1 MQVIVAATIV
11 SLLAIQATTV
21 HGADNQIVFGISVD
35 SSEGTLVGQPLD
47 VHVKDPDG
55 DQMYFKLINSVPPHD
70 ELFAI
75 ANETGQLSL
84 LKSVAEDTKTLKY
97 NLTVAVSD
105 GKDDGN
111 LNISVIVNLFSGS
124 CEVCS
129 MVIQE
134 VHRTFDEM
142 FESTLGNDLSAKHM
156 MKHTNLSQVV
166 LGVCE
171 RQTCC

>member
-1 MQVIVAATIV
+1 
-11 SLLAIQATTV
+11 
-21 HGADNQIVFGISVD
+21 
-35 SSEGTLVGQPLD
+35 
-47 VHVKDPDG
+47 
-55 DQMYFKLINSVPPHD
+55 MYFGLIDSVPPHD

-84 LKSVAEDTKTLKY
+84 LKSIAEDTKTLKY

-111 LNISVIVNLFSGS
+111 LNMSVIVNLFSGS

-134 VHRTFDEM
+134 IHRTFDEM

-156 MKHTNLSQVV
+156 MKHTNLSQRSWR
-166 LGVCE
+166 L
-171 RQTCC
+171 RTTDFTIPRILPRM